1 MPYSWLI
8 VVFCRSILPKLEEAG
23 VIGLIEPINPWSLP
37 DYNLDSYNEALKI
50 IKYEQRLNI
59 VVKYIGLRIKVH
71 CIFQNE

>member
-1 MPYSWLI
+1 MPNSWLI

-50 IKYEQRLNI
+50 IKYEQRSNI
-59 VVKYIGLRIKVH
+59 VVKYII
-71 CIFQNE
+71 